1 MEFSMRFKRTHR
13 CGELRGKDVGQ
24 TVVLAGWVNSNRD
37 HGGLVFIDLRDREG
51 LTQIVFDP
59 KVSAQVHAEAA
70 ALRKEF
76 VVMARGT
83 VAARSPETVNPKLPT
98 GEIEVKVLEVQL
110 LNPALN
116 PPFEIDDEVEV
127 AEEIRLRYRYLDL
140 RRLRMQNNLKLRH
153 RVAKAARDFLDA
165 EGFLEIETPNLLKS
179 TPEGA
184 RDYVVPSRIYPG
196 HCFAL
201 PQSPQ
206 MLKQILMVAGCDRY
220 YQIARCFR
228 DEDLRADRQPEFT
241 QIDLEMA
248 FVDQDDVL
256 SVTERMMAAV
266 VKAARGADLPLPLPR
281 LTHAEAMDRFGSDK
295 PDLRFGLEL
304 VNVTDLAGQAE
315 FKVFAEVVKTG
326 GLVKAIRVPGGASFS
341 RMEIDNLIAA
351 SQKLGAK
358 GMAWFKVTEAGLESN
373 LTKYFTPELL
383 AQIQKRLNGVTGD
396 LLIFIADRSAVT
408 QDVLGRL
415 RLQLGEKLQLI
426 PKDQLHFSWIVDFP
440 MFKRDEQKKRWD
452 SEHHPFTA
460 PHPDDIALLET
471 DPGRMRSQ
479 SYDLVLNGN
488 EIASGSI
495 RIHQSELQA
504 KIFKLI
510 GITDE
515 EAQEKFG
522 FLLEAFTY
530 GAPPHGGVAPG
541 LDRLVMLLAGESTI
555 RDVIAFPK
563 TQRAQDPLTGAPGKF
578 TAEQLEELSLKVVAE
593 DPTQPSS

>member
-1 MEFSMRFKRTHR
+1 MEFGMRFKRTHR
-13 CGELRGKDVGQ
+13 CGELRATDVGRE
-24 TVVLAGWVNSNRD
+24 VVLAGWVNSNRD

-51 LTQIVFDP
+51 ITQIVFDP
-59 KVSAQVHAEAA
+59 KINAKEHAEAA
-70 ALRKEF
+70 GLRKEY
-76 VVMARGT
+76 VIMARGT
-83 VAARSPETVNPKLPT
+83 VILRAPEVVNPKLPT
-98 GEIEVKVLEVQL
+98 GEIEVQVAEVQL
-110 LNPALN
+110 MNPSLT
-116 PPFEIDDEVEV
+116 PPFELDDAIDVSED
-127 AEEIRLRYRYLDL
+127 IRLRYRYLDL
-140 RRLRMQNNLKLRH
+140 RRLRMQSNLRLRH

-165 EGFLEIETPNLLKS
+165 QGFLEIETPILLKS

-184 RDYVVPSRIYPG
+184 RDYVVPSRIYAG

-206 MLKQILMVAGCDRY
+206 MLKQLLMVSGCDRY

-256 SVTERMMAAV
+256 SLTEKMMAEI
-266 VKAARGADLPLPLPR
+266 VKVARGTELKLPLPR
-281 LTHAEAMDRFGSDK
+281 LTHAEAMARFGSDK

-315 FKVFAEVVKTG
+315 FKVFAEVVKSN
-326 GLVKAIRVPGGASFS
+326 GLVKAIRVPGGAAFS

-351 SQKLGAK
+351 AQKLGAK
-358 GMAWFKVTEAGLESN
+358 GMAWFKVTDAGLESN

-383 AQIQKRLNGVTGD
+383 GQIQKRLEGVTGD
-396 LLIFIADRSAVT
+396 LLIFIADRPAVT
-408 QDVLGRL
+408 NDVLGRL
-415 RLQLGEKLQLI
+415 RLQLGEKLNLI
-426 PKDQLHFSWIVDFP
+426 PKDQLHFSWVVDFP
-440 MFKRDEQKKRWD
+440 MFKYDAEKKRWD

-460 PHPDDIALLET
+460 PHPDDIPKLDT
-471 DPGRMRSQ
+471 DPGNIRSQ

-488 EIASGSI
+488 EIASGSV

-504 KIFKLI
+504 KIFKMI

-515 EAQEKFG
+515 EAAEKFG

-530 GAPPHGGVAPG
+530 GAPPHAGIAPG
-541 LDRLVMLLAGESTI
+541 LDRLVMILANEATI

-578 TAEQLEELSLKVVAE
+578 TAEQLDELHLNVVAE
-593 DPTQPSS
+593 E

>member
-1 MEFSMRFKRTHR
+1 MEFGMRFKRTHR
-13 CGELRGKDVGQ
+13 CGELRAKDVGRE
-24 TVVLAGWVNSNRD
+24 VVLAGWVNSNRD

-51 LTQIVFDP
+51 ITQIVFDP
-59 KVSAQVHAEAA
+59 KINAKEHAEAA
-70 ALRKEF
+70 GLRKEF
-76 VVMARGT
+76 VIMARGT
-83 VAARSPETVNPKLPT
+83 VISRAPEVVNPKIPT
-98 GEIEVKVLEVQL
+98 GEIEVQVSEIQL
-110 LNPALN
+110 MNTSLT
-116 PPFEIDDEVEV
+116 PPFELDDEIEV
-127 AEEIRLRYRYLDL
+127 SEDIRLRYRYLDL
-140 RRLRMQNNLKLRH
+140 RRLRMQNNLRLRH

-165 EGFLEIETPNLLKS
+165 QGFLEIETPILLKS

-184 RDYVVPSRIYPG
+184 RDYVVPSRIYAG

-206 MLKQILMVAGCDRY
+206 MLKQLLMVAGCDRY

-256 SVTERMMAAV
+256 KLTENMMAAI
-266 VKAARGADLPLPLPR
+266 VKVARGTELSLPLPR
-281 LTHAEAMDRFGSDK
+281 LTHAEAMEKYGSDK

-315 FKVFAEVVKTG
+315 FKVFAEVVKSG
-326 GLVKAIRVPGGASFS
+326 GLVKAIRVPGGAAFS

-351 SQKLGAK
+351 AQKLGAK
-358 GMAWFKVTEAGLESN
+358 GMAWFKVTDAGLESN

-396 LLIFIADRSAVT
+396 LLIFIADRPSVT
-408 QDVLGRL
+408 NDVLGRL

-440 MFKRDEQKKRWD
+440 MFKYDADKKRWD

-460 PHPDDIALLET
+460 PHPDDIPMLDSE
-471 DPGRMRSQ
+471 PGRVRSQ

-488 EIASGSI
+488 EIASGSV

-504 KIFKLI
+504 KIFKMI

-515 EAQEKFG
+515 EATEKFG

-530 GAPPHGGVAPG
+530 GAPPHAGIAPG
-541 LDRLVMLLAGESTI
+541 LDRLVMILANEVTI

-563 TQRAQDPLTGAPGKF
+563 TQRAQDPLTGAPGCF
-578 TAEQLEELSLKVVAE
+578 TAEQLEELHLQVVAE
-593 DPTQPSS
+593 E